1 VIGKPSRGIQLRR
14 FRFPAERQYNFPFG
28 AELDDHV
35 RALIDSPNVV
45 WRIDPHGRSESP
57 GIQMRSDLA
66 DIASLLIEFKKPRF
80 AASGEHKNVPLG
92 IRRHAGRL
100 RRDAGPPEVSGSSE
114 RSRRIFPT
122 RLERRRGWK
131 AIQPRPASTTVYH
144 ASLSVRKTLKLV
156 DLRPEPRTQDRWC
169 PALYAQRR
177 EKNSRM
183 AKRG

>member
-1 VIGKPSRGIQLRR
+1 VIGKPSRGIHLRR

-45 WRIDPHGRSESP
+45 RRIDPHGRSESP

-66 DIASLLIEFKKPRF
+66 DIASLLIEFKKLRF
-80 AASGEHKNVPLG
+80 ATSGEHKNVPLG

-100 RRDAGPPEVSGSSE
+100 RRDAGPPEASGSSE

-122 RLERRRGWK
+122 HLECGRGWK
-131 AIQPRPASTTVYH
+131 AIQPRPASTSLCH
-144 ASLSVRKTLKLV
+144 ASPKPPKNTQASRLA
-156 DLRPEPRTQDRWC
+156 PRTTHARSLVSC
-169 PALYAQRR
+169 IVCTT
-177 EKNSRM
+177 EGKE
-183 AKRG
+183 